1 MTRVLTLSISVTIAG
16 QAKKTI
22 RLPRGFL
29 PAQKNMSKWKYI
41 CFGDLSLCGW
51 NAWTFSLG
59 TCENALD
66 RLD

>member
-29 PAQKNMSKWKYI
+29 PAKKYEQVEVYMLW
-41 CFGDLSLCGW
+41 GLEPL
-51 NAWTFSLG
+51 
-59 TCENALD
+59 
-66 RLD
+66 RLERVDIFAGNL